1 MNLYVARQSGT
12 VMLPGPDGRPRRYPI
27 RRGVTVAE
35 EGSDMMNRHGR
46 LFEPL
51 RVHHRASDRKSR
63 RSVETATAAP
73 GELRNV
79 STPEATAEPE
89 TGPRAADVRRWARE
103 QGIEVSAR
111 GKVSPEVVA
120 AYEAAQEADDGGA
133 GDANR

>member
-35 EGSDMMNRHGR
+35 DGSVMLDRNRR

-51 RVHHRASDRKSR
+51 RVHYPAPERKSR
-63 RSVETATAAP
+63 RPVETATAAP

-79 STPEATAEPE
+79 STSEADAEPE
-89 TGPRAADVRRWARE
+89 AGPKAADVRRWARE

-120 AYEAAQEADDGGA
+120 AYEAAQETEGVA
-133 GDANR
+133 